1 MDEISGSAK
10 LVMYTFEIYKTF
22 PLFLCL
28 NEGSNDIPSLYIVIK
43 SPLLMLRGLMEGFS
57 QTQNRLLGQIELLKE
72 YYTLMNKLVS
82 DWLELQ
88 FSFYQ

>member
-10 LVMYTFEIYKTF
+10 LVMYTFEIYKMF

-43 SPLLMLRGLMEGFS
+43 SPLLMLRGLMEGFG
-57 QTQNRLLGQIELLKE
+57 QTQNHLLGQIELLKE